1 MDTEEKER
9 IARYRD
15 SSSKAIA
22 RRLRA
27 ARVIVEPNQK
37 LFAKLIGVPQTTY
50 NSQEV
55 KGSPRFEVLDYL
67 YRNHRIG
74 ANFILW
80 GEVINLPADVQD
92 ALTASLL
99 AGD

>member
-9 IARYRD
+9 ITRFRD
-15 SSSKAIA
+15 SSPDAIA
-22 RRLRA
+22 RRLKA
-27 ARVIVEPNQK
+27 ARLTVEKSQK
-37 LFAKLIGVPQTTY
+37 KFSELIGVAQTTY
-50 NSQEV
+50 NTQEV

-80 GEVINLPADVQD
+80 GDVYTLPADVQD
-92 ALTASLL
+92 TVVASLL
-99 AGD
+99 ALD

>member
-1 MDTEEKER
+1 MDIEEKER

-15 SSSKAIA
+15 SSSQAIA

-27 ARVIVEPNQK
+27 ARVTVEPNQK
-37 LFAKLIGVPQTTY
+37 LFAKMIGLNEKTY
-50 NSQEV
+50 NTQEV

-67 YRNHRIG
+67 YRYHRIG

-80 GEVINLPADVQD
+80 GEVINLPADVQKTV
-92 ALTASLL
+92 TASLL